1 MIPCSKD
8 YNRRI
13 GTERNRYNFIQS
25 YSIIRI
31 VCIVIRS
38 DNEDSTALK
47 YTQSIKSK
55 LPIVLDLRNTGI
67 APKLDYIT

>member
-8 YNRRI
+8 YNKRI
-13 GTERNRYNFIQS
+13 GTERTRYNFIQS

-47 YTQSIKSK
+47 YTQSTKSK

>member
-8 YNRRI
+8 YTGRI

>member
-8 YNRRI
+8 CNRRI
-13 GTERNRYNFIQS
+13 GTERNCYNFIQS

-55 LPIVLDLRNTGI
+55 LPMVLDLRNMGI

>member
-8 YNRRI
+8 CDRRK
-13 GTERNRYNFIQS
+13 GTERNCYNVIQS
-25 YSIIRI
+25 YSVIRI
-31 VCIVIRS
+31 ACIVIRS
-38 DNEDSTALK
+38 NNEDSTASK

-55 LPIVLDLRNTGI
+55 LPMVLDLRNTGI